1 MSDRPVDD
9 EFFKSE
15 AVQSELEDIQE
26 TYTDLLKMS
35 AGLSDFTP
43 EERID
48 HIEKTLELI
57 AKQKIFYAR
66 LALASHGLDPEDGNE
81 EASFVKER
89 IDTMSKQYSGG
100 MDLMMILQTMED
112 KLRTWRKEIR
122 DAES

>member
-1 MSDRPVDD
+1 MSETDD
-9 EFFKSE
+9 KFFESD
-15 AVQSELEDIQE
+15 AVRTELEDIQQ

-43 EERID
+43 EERLD

-57 AKQKIFYAR
+57 AKQKVFYAR
-66 LALASHGLDPEDGNE
+66 LALASHGMSPDDGNE
-81 EASFVKER
+81 EATFVKER

-112 KLRTWRKEIR
+112 KLQGWRREIK
-122 DAES
+122 DAKP

>member
-9 EFFKSE
+9 PFFQSD
-15 AVQSELEDIQE
+15 AVRTELEDIQK

-43 EERID
+43 EERLD

-57 AKQKIFYAR
+57 AKQKVFYAR
-66 LALASHGLDPEDGNE
+66 LALASHGVSPDDANE
-81 EASFVKER
+81 EAAFVKDR

-100 MDLMMILQTMED
+100 MDLMMILQTMEE
-112 KLRTWRKEIR
+112 KLQGWRKEIR
-122 DAES
+122 DAQP